1 MPEIAGRRDGHRSHA
16 SGFVEVQ
23 IEVDDL
29 SCYTQGPAVLAK
41 GDEADRA
48 SVSDP
53 HGKGRSL
60 EGPRLAPGDGFLEL
74 QFPPVDLHF
83 RPTVIGVGQLD

>member
-1 MPEIAGRRDGHRSHA
+1 MPEIAGRRDGHRSRA
-16 SGFVEVQ
+16 SGFVDVQ

-29 SCYTQGPAVLAK
+29 SCYTQDPAVLAK

-53 HGKGRSL
+53 HEKGRSL
-60 EGPRLAPGDGFLEL
+60 VDPCLAPGDGFLEG
-74 QFPPVDLHF
+74 QFPIDNHS
-83 RPTVIGVGQLD
+83 RPTVTSVGQHD